1 MSVQTALRIR
11 LPNRPGELV
20 KVSKQLAQAGVNLET
35 GAGVASGDIGELE
48 IMVNDIP
55 TATRILRDQ
64 GIQFREVQ
72 VALTWLTN
80 KPGAAAQALSA
91 LADAGINVESIYLVR
106 TEGDRQ
112 LSALGTSDPQKADQI
127 LSKLQT
133 S

>member
-1 MSVQTALRIR
+1 MSIQTALRIR

-80 KPGAAAQALSA
+80 KPGTAAQALSA

-127 LSKLQT
+127 LSKLT